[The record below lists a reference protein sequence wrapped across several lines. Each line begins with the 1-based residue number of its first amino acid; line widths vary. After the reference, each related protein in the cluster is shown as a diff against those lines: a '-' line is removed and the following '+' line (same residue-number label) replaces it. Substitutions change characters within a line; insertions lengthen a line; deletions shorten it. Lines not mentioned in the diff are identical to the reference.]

1 MKVVPSIIL
10 LKHRFSEYL
19 FFKLFSKNQF
29 STAESMSGNK
39 KLKENLFYFVLFLRN
54 VPQQTIH
61 KSFSFQKKL
70 PSRPTYCSKNTDGKI
85 MQLFLRSQT
94 LIDSPCP
101 NLMLQMQQKMYFLA
115 FSQKKRILEQF
126 FLSFFLEKFNLA
138 KK

>member
-29 STAESMSGNK
+29 STAEKMSGNK
-39 KLKENLFYFVLFLRN
+39 KLKEREFVLFRSF
-54 VPQQTIH
+54 PEKCTSADIHPIH

-101 NLMLQMQQKMYFLA
+101 NLML
-115 FSQKKRILEQF
+115 
-126 FLSFFLEKFNLA
+126 
-138 KK
+138 